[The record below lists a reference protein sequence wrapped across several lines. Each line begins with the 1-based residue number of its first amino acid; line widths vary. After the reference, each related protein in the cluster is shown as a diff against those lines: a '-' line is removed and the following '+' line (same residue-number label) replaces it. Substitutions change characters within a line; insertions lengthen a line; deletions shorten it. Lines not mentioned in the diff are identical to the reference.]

1 MSRLSNHI
9 DTLLAF
15 HDCVVI
21 PTFGAIIKEQIAPR
35 YCREDRVIYPA
46 KKLLHFNKE
55 LRERD
60 FLLEELYA
68 QNYGISR
75 RRARILVDQ
84 DVADFV
90 SVLHR
95 TGHGSLTAIGHFQ
108 LIDNGAIDFTPEVS
122 SARFSSGDSYGLI
135 PYHIPVALQEIQV
148 VNASLQTLPQE
159 RENTDYIHFRLH
171 KKAVAWAAAAVI
183 LVVCLLPVTYQPA
196 GNYFTAGILPMIP
209 QASTSIPSP
218 KENSARTVSAVILS
232 EGERTEKLTSTKKQA
247 DTEAL
252 SPPAPSQATPQ
263 SGYYVII
270 GAFRTEAKVLSF
282 IESCRGASF
291 ASTVGYLQKG
301 KKKFIYA
308 VRRDTEQEARDFM
321 HSLAQTDPS
330 YKEVW
335 VLHYTE

>member
-108 LIDNGAIDFTPEVS
+108 LIDNGAVDFTPEVS

-171 KKAVAWAAAAVI
+171 KKSSCMGCRCSYI
-183 LVVCLLPVTYQPA
+183 GRLSST
-196 GNYFTAGILPMIP
+196 GNL
-209 QASTSIPSP
+209 STCGQ
-218 KENSARTVSAVILS
+218 LF
-232 EGERTEKLTSTKKQA
+232 
-247 DTEAL
+247 
-252 SPPAPSQATPQ
+252 
-263 SGYYVII
+263 Y
-270 GAFRTEAKVLSF
+270 
-282 IESCRGASF
+282 C
-291 ASTVGYLQKG
+291 
-301 KKKFIYA
+301 
-308 VRRDTEQEARDFM
+308 RDFA
-321 HSLAQTDPS
+321 HDPPSVYFYSLS
-330 YKEVW
+330 
-335 VLHYTE
+335 